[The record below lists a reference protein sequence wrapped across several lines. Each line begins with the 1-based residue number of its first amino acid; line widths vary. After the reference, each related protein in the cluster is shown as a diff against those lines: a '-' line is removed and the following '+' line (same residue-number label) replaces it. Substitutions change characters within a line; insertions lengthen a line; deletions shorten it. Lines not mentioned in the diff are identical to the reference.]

1 MSYQWLD
8 WAKRIQALSQSGLAF
23 SKDIYDRERYEEL
36 QKISAEMIAAHSELE
51 VMQVEE
57 LFAKEVGYQTP
68 KVDVRVVRLLAVFD
82 KNKHPHPPE
91 MYHYYKLFI
100 LCEITG
106 GEAALGIETTN
117 VQFFDQTAIPAL
129 SEQRNTDSQIQT
141 MFEFLQAPD
150 KETLID

>member
-1 MSYQWLD
+1 M
-8 WAKRIQALSQSGLAF
+8 
-23 SKDIYDRERYEEL
+23 
-36 QKISAEMIAAHSELE
+36 
-51 VMQVEE
+51 
-57 LFAKEVGYQTP
+57 
-68 KVDVRVVRLLAVFD
+68 RVVRLLAVFD

-91 MYHYYKLFI
+91 MYHYYHYYKLFI